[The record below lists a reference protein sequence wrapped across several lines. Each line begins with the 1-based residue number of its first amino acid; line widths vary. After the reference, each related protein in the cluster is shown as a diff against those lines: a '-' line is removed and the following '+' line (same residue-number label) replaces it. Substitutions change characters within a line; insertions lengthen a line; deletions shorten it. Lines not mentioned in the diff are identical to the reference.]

1 MPVSQRLLRVI
12 LLKALPSFLRACYRL
27 IMKRIALLIASLLLV
42 TGCSQDTTEK
52 LWEDGLPVK
61 LYFVADT
68 PRGLKLFSEE
78 RSYAAFDDMN
88 LQVISDLVSGK
99 VSPLDP
105 DYTNLWGGTNTV
117 NSVTVNGSVATVDLG
132 EISLNVGAEGEQRA
146 IDQIVW
152 SLTAL
157 APAVKFV
164 AFTVNGKT
172 VESFA
177 GHVDTTAQFVRA
189 IDYEV
194 LNPIQISSLNEGA
207 ELTASFTVSG
217 QACTFEANVVWKLMQ
232 GDVVV
237 NEGFTTATSG
247 CPDRGD
253 WSISFD
259 NLEAGEYTIQTLEY
273 SAEDGSLFAKD
284 DKRVAVK

>member
-1 MPVSQRLLRVI
+1 
-12 LLKALPSFLRACYRL
+12 
-27 IMKRIALLIASLLLV
+27 MKRIALLIATLLLV
-42 TGCSQDTTEK
+42 TSCSQDTTEK
-52 LWEDGLPVK
+52 LWEDGIPVK

-78 RSYAAFDDMN
+78 RPYASFDDMN

-99 VSPLDP
+99 VAPLDP
-105 DYTNLWGGTNTV
+105 DYTNLWGTTNTV
-117 NSVTVNGSVATVDLG
+117 NSVTVDGSVATVDLG
-132 EISLNVGAEGEQRA
+132 AISINVGAEAEQRA

-152 SLTAL
+152 TLTAL
-157 APAVKFV
+157 APAIKSVV
-164 AFTVNGKT
+164 FTVNGKR

-177 GHVDTTAQFVRA
+177 GHVDTTAQFARA
-189 IDYEV
+189 IGYEV

-207 ELTASFTVSG
+207 QLTASLTVSG
-217 QACTFEANVVWKLMQ
+217 QACTFEANVVWKLLQ
-232 GDVVV
+232 ENTVVK
-237 NEGFTTATSG
+237 EGFTTATSG

-259 NLEAGEYTIQTLEY
+259 NLEAGEYTIQTVEY

-284 DKRVAVK
+284 DKKFTIK